1 MPRSIPAYGSPGNAS
16 NAAPA
21 GVASGTLRTL
31 RRRARR
37 DRLWSTASL
46 LTGALLATLVI
57 GAGLLSPLIA
67 PYSPTE
73 LDLVNPLASPS
84 SAHLMGTDE
93 LGRDVFSR
101 TLYAVRLD
109 IGVIIAMTAVSLLL
123 GVAVGSLAGYF
134 RGVPDFLLGRTIDVV
149 LAFPFLV
156 LVIGVIAITGPG
168 VLGVFIGMTIV
179 GWAVYARLTRAEML
193 SVREREFIA
202 AAQALGYSKPRII
215 ARHALPNVVTPAL
228 VFSMSDLVLN
238 LMTLAALSYLG
249 LGVQP
254 PTPELGAI
262 IADGQEYLFTAWWI
276 STLPGVV
283 LVMLGVS
290 FSLIG
295 DALAERLGQT
305 DALPL

>member
-1 MPRSIPAYGSPGNAS
+1 MPRLIPASGSPVSLPAG
-16 NAAPA
+16 AAP
-21 GVASGTLRTL
+21 VAQETLRSL
-31 RRRARR
+31 GRRARR
-37 DRLWSTASL
+37 DRRWSTASL
-46 LTGALLATLVI
+46 VTGVLLAVSII
-57 GAGLLSPLIA
+57 GAGLMSPLVA

-73 LDLVNPLASPS
+73 LDLVNPLAAPS
-84 SAHLMGTDE
+84 WSHLMGTDE

-109 IGVIIAMTAVSLLL
+109 IGVIAAMTYVSLLL
-123 GVAVGSLAGYF
+123 GVAVGSLAGYA
-134 RGVPDFLLGRTIDVV
+134 RGVTDFVTGRAIELV

-168 VLGVFIGMTIV
+168 VKGVFIGMTIV

-193 SVREREFIA
+193 AVREREYIA
-202 AAQALGYSKPRII
+202 AAKALGYSRGRII
-215 ARHALPNVVTPAL
+215 TRHALPNVVTPAL

-249 LGVQP
+249 LGIQP

-262 IADGQEYLFTAWWI
+262 IADGQENLFTAWWI

-295 DALAERLGQT
+295 DALAERLGQA
-305 DALPL
+305 DVLPL